1 MKHLWRTILILLILC
16 VIEFRCYPNFLTNSD
31 KLGRFKN
38 IYFPIDSWDDFANEI
53 FNYYVFLAPVTSVVT
68 LETTKDLC
76 SGFENFKLNW
86 NSSTPCEDYFCSTKE
101 PYYLEMSKNNNLTS
115 IERENALISHN
126 SLHRFCTLCEVKNL
140 TENFNKTN
148 CKFFN
153 NATCHPNRCNSD
165 QICINFYLHEVSY
178 ARPFESNKNSLCYD
192 FKDNSFYNHSDFTH
206 KVIFWI
212 YYRYGLIFCFILE
225 LSIFYFSTVCIFL
238 PEIGIIFSKFFILK
252 TTCKEKYFSIVSLRN
267 ISFSVMYVALGIGI
281 LFKFIDICGFVVI
294 RLSSLW
300 VGACGAFG
308 FFSFSLVIILWQ
320 HLLNQSSNMEGSYSL
335 FVK

>member
-1 MKHLWRTILILLILC
+1 MKQLYLTILVLLILNFMNC
-16 VIEFRCYPNFLTNSD
+16 KSYPNFMVKSE
-31 KLGRFKN
+31 KQGRFKN
-38 IYFPIDSWDDFANEI
+38 IYFPRDSWDDFPNEI

-153 NATCHPNRCNSD
+153 NATCHPGRCNSD
-165 QICINFYLHEVSY
+165 QICVNFYLHEVSY
-178 ARPFESNKNSLCYD
+178 ARPFEWHKNSLCYD

-206 KVIFWI
+206 KVIFWL
-212 YYRYGLIFCFILE
+212 YYRYGLLIALFFE
-225 LSIFYFSTVCIFL
+225 FPIFYFSTIGIFL
-238 PEIGIIFSKFFILK
+238 PEIGMLIKKIFITKLK
-252 TTCKEKYFSIVSLRN
+252 CKQRFYATVSLRN
-267 ISFSVMYVALGIGI
+267 ISFFIMYTALGISI
-281 LFKFIDICGFVVI
+281 CVKLFDICGFVVL

-300 VGACGAFG
+300 VSACGAFG

-320 HLLNQSSNMEGSYSL
+320 HLLNQNSNVEGSYSL
-335 FVK
+335 FIK